1 MSVKQENVFFW
12 KHCLDEEIQKVLVLC
27 SDLDCLVSKMIPGLL
42 KYSMIN
48 RYVVVIE
55 NEFFCQLLVIYP
67 YLDSVEP

>member
-1 MSVKQENVFFW
+1 
-12 KHCLDEEIQKVLVLC
+12 
-27 SDLDCLVSKMIPGLL
+27 LL